1 MSGTLWQMHFVAI
14 KLWLG
19 MVKDCQ
25 KMAEI
30 HSRDGQEPRL
40 AKQNEREWDSRWRGQ
55 EERGND

>member
-1 MSGTLWQMHFVAI
+1 MHFVGI
-14 KLWLG
+14 KMWLR
-19 MVKDCQ
+19 MRKDGQ

-40 AKQNEREWDSRWRGQ
+40 AMQNELEWDSRWRGQ

>member
-1 MSGTLWQMHFVAI
+1 MSRTLWQMHFVAV
-14 KLWLG
+14 KMWLG

-40 AKQNEREWDSRWRGQ
+40 AKQNERE
-55 EERGND
+55 